1 MFFLRIQAL
10 LLLLSFS
17 LWVEEIVGRVDR
29 VADGDTITVLVSGG
43 TRTLD

>member
-1 MFFLRIQAL
+1 MFFLKIQAL

-17 LWVEEIVGRVDR
+17 LWAEEMVGHVVR